1 MSLSKVQELI
11 VGGFLRI
18 KSTITVEFTFY
29 CVIYS
34 FSLDTGTAQSETL
47 PGTAT
52 SYRVI
57 GLRLGRRYRFTVQP
71 TFQNQVGPETSVE
84 ERTG

>member
-1 MSLSKVQELI
+1 MYSLSL
-11 VGGFLRI
+11 G
-18 KSTITVEFTFY
+18 
-29 CVIYS
+29 
-34 FSLDTGTAQSETL
+34 TGTAQSETL

-84 ERTG
+84 ERTGYTVSFTPDYRQIEILF